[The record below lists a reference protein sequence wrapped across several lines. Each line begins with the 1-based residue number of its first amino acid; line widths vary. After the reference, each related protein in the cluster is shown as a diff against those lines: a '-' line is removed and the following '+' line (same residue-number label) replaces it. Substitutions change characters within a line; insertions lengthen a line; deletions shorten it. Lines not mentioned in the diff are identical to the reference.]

1 MKTSILV
8 KNQEDLIENKKGF
21 IVGASEDGTLYY
33 NQKKNAYI
41 LEIEQANV
49 EWLDFVKKAFLVSY
63 NKNCKV
69 GRKKSGY
76 FRLSCYSKKVYN
88 DLIEIRK
95 DFSRILKKSKDYK
108 IGFLQGVFDAEGSVH
123 NKRFGIRIYS
133 NNSGLISIVREL
145 LKQLDIT
152 TGKIYIDKRTNV
164 LMLPIYG
171 RQNLQKFQELINF
184 NHIPKKYRLK
194 NLLQQS

>member
-1 MKTSILV
+1 MIPKISIQN
-8 KNQEDLIENKKGF
+8 KSLIEKNEGF
-21 IVGASEDGTLYY
+21 IVGASEDGVLYY
-33 NQKKNAYI
+33 RNKKNAYI
-41 LEIEQANV
+41 LEIEQGNK
-49 EWLDFVKKAFLVSY
+49 EWLELIKDAFFITY
-63 NKNCKV
+63 DKNCKIDK
-69 GRKKSGY
+69 KKSGY

-88 DLIEIRK
+88 DLIEIKK
-95 DFSRILKKSKDYK
+95 DFSRVLQKSGDYK

-123 NKRFGIRIYS
+123 NERFSIRIYS
-133 NNSGLISIVREL
+133 NNSGLISVIRKLLREL
-145 LKQLDIT
+145 SIT